1 MQSRRASVGA
11 FGPARE
17 SAVKST
23 AGDQIIIGGEMTE
36 SASSS
41 RELPDHVDE
50 AVRSIAQLHSEHH
63 EKATA
68 PQRLINRLSAVI
80 ARPHFVAFLT
90 IGVCVW
96 IGANLAAIALG
107 RYAPDPPPFLWLVSG
122 VNLLSLLIV
131 ALVLVAQKH
140 EDELNARREIL
151 TLELALL
158 SERKIA
164 KVIELLEELR
174 RDSPHIAD
182 RLDPQAEQMAQP
194 ADAQSVL
201 AAAEGNDQ

>member
-1 MQSRRASVGA
+1 
-11 FGPARE
+11 
-17 SAVKST
+17 
-23 AGDQIIIGGEMTE
+23 MTE
-36 SASSS
+36 SESSS
-41 RELPDHVDE
+41 RDLPDHVDE
-50 AVRSIAQLHSEHH
+50 AIRSIAQLNSEHH
-63 EKATA
+63 GKATA
-68 PQRLINRLSAVI
+68 AQRLINRISAAI

-107 RYAPDPPPFLWLVSG
+107 WYALDRPAFPWLQG
-122 VNLLSLLIV
+122 AANLLSLFIV
-131 ALVLVAQKH
+131 TLVLVAQKH
-140 EDELNARREIL
+140 EDELNAHHEIL
-151 TLELALL
+151 TLELAIL

-164 KVIELLEELR
+164 KIIELLEELR

-182 RLDPQAEQMAQP
+182 RVDQQAEQMAQP

>member
-1 MQSRRASVGA
+1 MRSARPRQAS
-11 FGPARE
+11 PSL
-17 SAVKST
+17 SALFW
-23 AGDQIIIGGEMTE
+23 GQFEGYHGGQMTE

-41 RELPDHVDE
+41 RQFPDHVDE
-50 AVRSIAQLHSEHH
+50 AIRSIAQLHSEHQ

-68 PQRLINRLSAVI
+68 PQRVINRISAVI
-80 ARPHFVAFLT
+80 ARPQFVAFLT
-90 IGVCVW
+90 IGVAVW
-96 IGANLAAIALG
+96 IGANLAAVALG
-107 RYAPDPPPFLWLVSG
+107 WYVLDRPAFPWLQG
-122 VNLLSLLIV
+122 AVNLFSLLIV
-131 ALVLVAQKH
+131 TLVLAAQKH
-140 EDELNARREIL
+140 EDELNSRREIL

-182 RLDPQAEQMAQP
+182 RIDQQAEQMAQP

>member
-1 MQSRRASVGA
+1 
-11 FGPARE
+11 
-17 SAVKST
+17 
-23 AGDQIIIGGEMTE
+23 MTE

-41 RELPDHVDE
+41 REFPDHVDE
-50 AVRSIAQLHSEHH
+50 AIRSIAQLHSEHH
-63 EKATA
+63 EKATV
-68 PQRLINRLSAVI
+68 PQRVINRISAVI
-80 ARPHFVAFLT
+80 ARPRFVVFLT
-90 IGVCVW
+90 MGICVW
-96 IGANLAAIALG
+96 IGANLAALALG
-107 RYAPDPPPFLWLVSG
+107 RDAVDPPSFPWLQSA
-122 VNLLSLLIV
+122 VNLLSLFIV
-131 ALVLVAQKH
+131 TLVLAAQKH

-174 RDSPHIAD
+174 LDSPHIPD
-182 RLDPQAEQMAQP
+182 RVDPQAEQMAQP